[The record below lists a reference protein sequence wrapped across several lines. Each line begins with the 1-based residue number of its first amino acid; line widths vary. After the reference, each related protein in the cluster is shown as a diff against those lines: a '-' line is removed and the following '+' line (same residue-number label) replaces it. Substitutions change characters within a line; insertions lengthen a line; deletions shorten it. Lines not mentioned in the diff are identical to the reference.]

1 MNPTSATGPA
11 SLARWVPRVVFLSL
25 IIGILAVFTV
35 LLPGPLYR
43 IRVYGLY
50 DAFEMIKYGTY
61 GGILAVL
68 IAITGLILV
77 LLTRRPKYFIGAVI
91 GMLSGIVAWGIP
103 HPWLKKIESMPAMH
117 DISTDTVNP
126 PRFQPEV
133 LALRNKAQ
141 NSAVYAGA
149 ETAAQQAKAYPD
161 IQPMVFKLAATTV
174 YAAALRTVQAMGWKL
189 DSNDPVSGI
198 IEATATTFWFGLKDD
213 VVIRIQAVGKS
224 TRLDIRSES
233 RVGKSDAGKNTQLI
247 RTFRAAL
254 YKQLGLQALGQ

>member
-11 SLARWVPRVVFLSL
+11 SLGRWATRMVVLSL
-25 IIGILAVFTV
+25 IIGILAVFAV
-35 LLPGPLYR
+35 LLPGLLYR
-43 IRVYGLY
+43 IHVYGLD

-68 IAITGLILV
+68 IAIIGLTLV

-91 GMLSGIVAWGIP
+91 GMLSGVVAWGIP
-103 HPWLKKIESMPAMH
+103 HLWLKKIASIPAMH
-117 DISTDTVNP
+117 DISTDAVNP

-174 YAAALRTVQAMGWKL
+174 YAAALRTVQTMGWKL
-189 DSNDPVSGI
+189 DSNDPVAGI
-198 IEATATTFWFGLKDD
+198 I
-213 VVIRIQAVGKS
+213 
-224 TRLDIRSES
+224 
-233 RVGKSDAGKNTQLI
+233 
-247 RTFRAAL
+247 
-254 YKQLGLQALGQ
+254 

>member
-1 MNPTSATGPA
+1 MNPTCATGP
-11 SLARWVPRVVFLSL
+11 SPLARWAPRMVFLSL
-25 IIGILAVFTV
+25 VIGVLAIFTV

-43 IRVYGLY
+43 TRVYGL
-50 DAFEMIKYGTY
+50 DGAFEMIKYGAY

-68 IAITGLILV
+68 IAITGLTLV

-91 GMLSGIVAWGIP
+91 GVVSGVLAWGIP
-103 HPWLKKIESMPAMH
+103 YMWLKKIESIPAMH

-126 PRFQPEV
+126 PRFQSEV

-141 NSAVYAGA
+141 NSAVYAGT
-149 ETAAQQAKAYPD
+149 EIAAQQAKAYPD
-161 IQPMVFKLAATTV
+161 IQPLVFKLAATTV

-189 DSNDPVSGI
+189 DSNDPVTGI

-213 VVIRIQAVGKS
+213 VVIRIQAIGKS

-233 RVGKSDAGKNTQLI
+233 RAGKSDAGKNAQLI

-254 YKQLGLQALGQ
+254 YKQLGLQSLGQ